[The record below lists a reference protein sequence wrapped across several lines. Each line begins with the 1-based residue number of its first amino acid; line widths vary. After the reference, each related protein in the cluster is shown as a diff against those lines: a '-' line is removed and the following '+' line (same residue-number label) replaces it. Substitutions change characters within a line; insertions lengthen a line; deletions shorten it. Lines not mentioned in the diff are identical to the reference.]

1 MTTIN
6 DLKKDLFE
14 VQVLLAKAVNE
25 SGDNRD
31 KIIEAMSLINGTG
44 IFEETS

>member
-1 MTTIN
+1 MVVIS

-25 SGDNRD
+25 GGDNRD
-31 KIIEAMSLINGTG
+31 KVIEAMSLINATG
-44 IFEETS
+44 IFDKDE